1 MHSKQTFFNFRKHV
15 LFLKETIYQ
24 WTNHP
29 SIMHTTTIWPWRM
42 TVSDHITGWLFSET
56 PFRSKN
62 LNENAME
69 VENPVNFFAEIVTK
83 RYLLKITNL
92 YIESIEK
99 TCILGLPLNL
109 PPLTFE
115 LHMYN
120 VCMGSSLYYVGVG
133 WG

>member
-1 MHSKQTFFNFRKHV
+1 
-15 LFLKETIYQ
+15 
-24 WTNHP
+24 
-29 SIMHTTTIWPWRM
+29 
-42 TVSDHITGWLFSET
+42 
-56 PFRSKN
+56 
-62 LNENAME
+62 ME

-120 VCMGSSLYYVGVG
+120 VCMGSSLYYVGMGVG
-133 WG
+133 GGKKIAILSYFMY

>member
-1 MHSKQTFFNFRKHV
+1 
-15 LFLKETIYQ
+15 
-24 WTNHP
+24 
-29 SIMHTTTIWPWRM
+29 
-42 TVSDHITGWLFSET
+42 
-56 PFRSKN
+56 
-62 LNENAME
+62 ME

-120 VCMGSSLYYVGVG
+120 MAIRVVEFSNGGYKIRKIFA
-133 WG
+133 